1 MIEQAVRLEAIG
13 YNPEWAAFF
22 ARAEVIDGQE
32 RLVYPV
38 LFRAPLTAEF
48 ARVTHGLMEN
58 ARYLHRSGRSDLR
71 LRRATV
77 RPVPPLA
84 A

>member
-1 MIEQAVRLEAIG
+1 MTEPKVRLEGIG

-22 ARAEVIDGQE
+22 ARAEIVQGTE

-38 LFRAPLTAEF
+38 HFPAALTAEF
-48 ARVTHGLMEN
+48 ARVAHGLVESALQM
-58 ARYLHRSGRSDLR
+58 HRSGRTDLR
-71 LRRATV
+71 LRRATLWTA
-77 RPVPPLA
+77 PALA